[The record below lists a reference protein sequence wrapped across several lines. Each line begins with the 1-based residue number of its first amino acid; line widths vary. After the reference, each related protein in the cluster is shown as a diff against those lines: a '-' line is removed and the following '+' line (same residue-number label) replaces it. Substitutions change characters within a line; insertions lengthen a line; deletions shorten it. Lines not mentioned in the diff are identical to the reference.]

1 MTMVHFGY
9 KNDWLLN
16 QATSSKIKFLV
27 DASEPYECQPFCH
40 KQATFGQGL
49 GETKQMPKAILSN
62 MHRKAVKI
70 AYTKTHHQIA
80 SRTCIYNLDFER
92 ALNYIP
98 EPGLQ
103 ILCTYQ
109 IASTLILDT

>member
-1 MTMVHFGY
+1 MLPNLMSVSHFVT
-9 KNDWLLN
+9 NRQLLGKAWVKPN
-16 QATSSKIKFLV
+16 RCLKQFCQICTEKLSKLHILKLI
-27 DASEPYECQPFCH
+27 
-40 KQATFGQGL
+40 
-49 GETKQMPKAILSN
+49 TKSLPGRM
-62 MHRKAVKI
+62 
-70 AYTKTHHQIA
+70 
-80 SRTCIYNLDFER
+80 YNLDFER